1 MHDKPEIRKTESL
14 PADESKPGV
23 HLAPWERSFSKV
35 VTPFEEFIKNQ
46 TTASIILMVCLVIAL
61 LIANS
66 PLAGIYQQIVHMP
79 ISLTIGDSGLEKSL
93 LHWVNEGLM
102 VLFFFVMGLEIKRAI
117 LVGELSSFRKA
128 ALPIVAAL
136 GGMIVPAL
144 LYYGINPEGS
154 AARGWGIPMATD
166 IAFAVGALV
175 LLGSRI
181 PRSLVMFLVAL
192 AIVDDLGA
200 VLVIAVFYTEQIAL
214 GYLASAFA
222 LLLVLIAFNLGG
234 IRHPVPYFIV
244 AFLLWLMLLKSGVH
258 ATIAGVAGA
267 FTVPARFKYDTLEF
281 SRHVRELMERF
292 DASQRPD
299 ADIRTNDA
307 QRTVLRTLER
317 DIERV
322 DTPLQRLEHFYHLPV
337 ALLVLPIFALV
348 NAGVPVAFDTI
359 WVALQHPVTLG
370 VTLGLVLGKFIGIT
384 GSCWLALKLNIGQLP
399 EHTEFRHIAGVS
411 LLAGIGFTMSL
422 FIAELAFAGHA
433 EQLLMAKLGILCAS
447 LAAGILGYGWL
458 LLTTRRKPA
467 RAEGKDNR
475 G

>member
-1 MHDKPEIRKTESL
+1 MHDKPEIMKTEAL
-14 PADESKPGV
+14 LADGSRPGV
-23 HLAPWERSFSKV
+23 YHAPWERSFSKV

-61 LIANS
+61 LLANS
-66 PLAGIYQQIVHMP
+66 PLAGIYQQIVHLP

-93 LHWVNEGLM
+93 HHWVNEGLM
-102 VLFFFVMGLEIKRAI
+102 ALFFFVMGLEIKRAI

-136 GGMIVPAL
+136 GGMIAPAL

-337 ALLVLPIFALV
+337 ALLVLPIFALA

>member
-79 ISLTIGDSGLEKSL
+79 IALTIGDSGLEKSL

-144 LYYGINPEGS
+144 LYYGMNPEGG
-154 AARGWGIPMATD
+154 AAHGWGIPMATD

-281 SRHVRELMERF
+281 SRHVRVLMERF
-292 DASQRPD
+292 DASQRPG

-458 LLTTRRKPA
+458 LLTTRREPA
-467 RAEGKDNR
+467 RAGGKDSR

>member
-1 MHDKPEIRKTESL
+1 MHDKPEIMKTEAL
-14 PADESKPGV
+14 LADGSRPGV
-23 HLAPWERSFSKV
+23 YHAPWERSFSKV

-61 LIANS
+61 LLANS
-66 PLAGIYQQIVHMP
+66 PLAGIYQQIVHLP

-93 LHWVNEGLM
+93 HHWVNEGLM
-102 VLFFFVMGLEIKRAI
+102 ALFFFVMGLEIKRAI

-136 GGMIVPAL
+136 GGMIAPAL

>member
-61 LIANS
+61 LLANS
-66 PLAGIYQQIVHMP
+66 PLAGIYQQIVHLP

-93 LHWVNEGLM
+93 HHWVNEGLM
-102 VLFFFVMGLEIKRAI
+102 ALFFFVMGLEIKRAI

-136 GGMIVPAL
+136 GGMIAPAL

-337 ALLVLPIFALV
+337 ALLVLPIFALA

>member
-1 MHDKPEIRKTESL
+1 MHDKPEIMKTKTPPTDGSR
-14 PADESKPGV
+14 PGV
-23 HLAPWERSFSKV
+23 HLAPWEHSFSKV

-61 LIANS
+61 LLANS
-66 PLAGIYQQIVHMP
+66 PLADIYQQIVHLP
-79 ISLTIGDSGLEKSL
+79 ISLTIGDFGLEKSL

-102 VLFFFVMGLEIKRAI
+102 ALFFFVMGLEIKRAI

-136 GGMIVPAL
+136 GGMIAPAL

-337 ALLVLPIFALV
+337 ALLVLPIFALA

-447 LAAGILGYGWL
+447 LAAGIMGYGWL